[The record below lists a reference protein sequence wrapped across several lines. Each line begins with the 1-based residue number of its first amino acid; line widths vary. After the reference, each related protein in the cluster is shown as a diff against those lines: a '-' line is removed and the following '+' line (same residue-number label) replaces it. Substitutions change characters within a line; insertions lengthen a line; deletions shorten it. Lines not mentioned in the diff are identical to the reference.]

1 MWIKKLSNNLPIAL
15 EAIGQNK
22 LRATLTSLGIIF
34 GVASVISMLAI
45 GRGAQVEIL
54 EQMKLLGAN
63 NIIVRPVVEQKQGA
77 VSEQEGSGEEQAQ
90 KGENKTNKK
99 YSPGLTLDDARS
111 IQTMIPGVEMVS
123 PEVVYETMV
132 TRAGYRRSGRLVGVG
147 EHFLDTS
154 GFSLA
159 EGKGFT
165 KEHHEGSLPAVII
178 GSAVKTRFFPKED
191 PIGKQIKCGEIWF
204 TVVGVLD
211 RIAITADNIQHLGI
225 RDYNMDIYA
234 PITTTLLRYKNRAK
248 FTPKGGAGGG
258 IMVVGGGMVVSGG
271 SSGTQ
276 RKGEDANYHQID
288 RLVVRV
294 ADTQMM
300 PVVSE
305 VITRMLERRHN
316 QVVDYEIVV
325 PELLLK
331 QEQRTKD
338 IFNIVL
344 AAIASISLIVGG
356 IGIMNIMLASVM
368 ERIREIGVRMSLG
381 ATQKDIILQFL
392 SEAVAISI
400 NGGIIGILLGVGF
413 SYLIEHTT
421 GIVTVVSPFSVVI
434 SFTVAITVGLIF
446 GIFPARKAAMQD
458 PATSLRYE

>member
-1 MWIKKLSNNLPIAL
+1 VLKKLSYNILIAI

-22 LRATLTSLGIIF
+22 LRAILTSLGIIF
-34 GVASVISMLAI
+34 GVASVIAMLAI

-77 VSEQEGSGEEQAQ
+77 VAEDEEDQTAKKGDGQA
-90 KGENKTNKK
+90 NKR
-99 YSPGLTLDDARS
+99 YSPGLTLEDAES
-111 IQTMIPGVEMVS
+111 IMTMIPGVEMVS

-132 TRAGYRRSGRLVGVG
+132 TRAGYRRSGRIVGVG
-147 EHFLDTS
+147 EHYLATS

-159 EGKGFT
+159 EGSGFT
-165 KEHHEGSLPAVII
+165 PEHHTGSLPVAII
-178 GSAVKTRFFPKED
+178 GSAVKTRFFPKEN

-225 RDYNMDIYA
+225 RDYNLDIYT
-234 PITTTLLRYKNRAK
+234 PITTALIRYKNRAK
-248 FTPKGGAGGG
+248 FTPDKARGGMI
-258 IMVVGGGMVVSGG
+258 IMGGGMMVTSGG
-271 SSGTQ
+271 RSNQ
-276 RKGEDANYHQID
+276 PADPNYHQID
-288 RLVVRV
+288 RMVVRV
-294 ADTQMM
+294 SDTQLM
-300 PVVSE
+300 PVVAE
-305 VITRMLERRHN
+305 VMSRMLERRHN

-421 GIVTVVSPFSVVI
+421 GIVTIVSPFSVII
-434 SFTVAITVGLIF
+434 SFSVAITVGLIF

>member
-1 MWIKKLSNNLPIAL
+1 MLKKLSYNAQIAV

-22 LRATLTSLGIIF
+22 LRAILTSLGIIF
-34 GVASVISMLAI
+34 GVASVIAMLAI

-63 NIIVRPVVEQKQGA
+63 NIIVRPVIEQKQGLVA
-77 VSEQEGSGEEQAQ
+77 DDSDEDETQQGQG
-90 KGENKTNKK
+90 KTNQR

-111 IQTMIPGVEMVS
+111 IKELIPGVEMVS

-132 TRAGYRRSGRLVGVG
+132 TRSGFRRSGRIVGVG
-147 EHFLDTS
+147 EHFLETS
-154 GFSLA
+154 GFKVAMGS
-159 EGKGFT
+159 GFT
-165 KEHHEGSLPAVII
+165 GQHHESSLPVAII
-178 GSAVKTRFFPKED
+178 GNAVKTRFFPKED
-191 PIGKQIKCGEIWF
+191 PIGKQIKCGDVWF

-211 RIAITADNIQHLGI
+211 RVAITADNIQHLGI
-225 RDYNMDIYA
+225 RDYNLDIYT
-234 PITTTLLRYKNRAK
+234 PITTALIRYKNRGK
-248 FTPKGGAGGG
+248 FTPDRVQGGMMMIGGG
-258 IMVVGGGMVVSGG
+258 IAMMSGG
-271 SSGTQ
+271 RRNTPV
-276 RKGEDANYHQID
+276 DPNYHQID
-288 RLVVRV
+288 RMVVRV
-294 ADTQMM
+294 TDTQLM
-300 PVVSE
+300 PTVAE
-305 VITRMLERRHN
+305 VMSRMLERRHN

-381 ATQKDIILQFL
+381 ATQKDIVLQFL

-400 NGGIIGILLGVGF
+400 NGGIIGIILGVGF
-413 SYLIEHTT
+413 SYLIEQTT
-421 GIVTVVSPFSVVI
+421 GIVTIVSVWSVVI

>member
-1 MWIKKLSNNLPIAL
+1 MLKKLSYNILIAV

-22 LRATLTSLGIIF
+22 LRAILTSLGIIF
-34 GVASVISMLAI
+34 GVASVIAMLAI

-77 VSEQEGSGEEQAQ
+77 VAEDEEEQQTA
-90 KGENKTNKK
+90 KGDGESKNR
-99 YSPGLTLDDARS
+99 YSPGLTLEDAES
-111 IQTMIPGVEMVS
+111 IMKMIPGVEMVS

-132 TRAGYRRSGRLVGVG
+132 TRAGYRRSGRIVGVG
-147 EHFLDTS
+147 EHYLATS
-154 GFSLA
+154 GFDLA
-159 EGKGFT
+159 DGSGFT
-165 KEHHEGSLPAVII
+165 LEHHTGSQPVAII
-178 GSAVKTRFFPKED
+178 GSAVKTRFFPKEN
-191 PIGKQIKCGEIWF
+191 PIGKQIKCGDIWF

-225 RDYNMDIYA
+225 RDYNLDIYT
-234 PITTTLLRYKNRAK
+234 PITTALIRYKNRAK
-248 FTPKGGAGGG
+248 FTPDKARGGM
-258 IMVVGGGMVVSGG
+258 IFMGGGMMITSGG
-271 SSGTQ
+271 SRSNQTV
-276 RKGEDANYHQID
+276 DPNYHQID
-288 RLVVRV
+288 RMVVRV
-294 ADTQMM
+294 SDTQLM
-300 PVVSE
+300 PMVAEIMS
-305 VITRMLERRHN
+305 RMLERRHN

-400 NGGIIGILLGVGF
+400 NGGVIGILLGVGI
-413 SYLIEHTT
+413 SYLIEQTT
-421 GIVTVVSPFSVVI
+421 GIVTIVSPFSVII
-434 SFTVAITVGLIF
+434 SFSVAITVGLIF

>member
-1 MWIKKLSNNLPIAL
+1 MLKKLSYNAQIAI

-22 LRATLTSLGIIF
+22 MRAILTSLGIIF
-34 GVASVISMLAI
+34 GVASVIAMLAI

-63 NIIVRPVVEQKQGA
+63 NIIVRPVVEQKQGLVA
-77 VSEQEGSGEEQAQ
+77 DDSEEGDTQQGQGQ
-90 KGENKTNKK
+90 GNKR
-99 YSPGLTLDDARS
+99 YSPGLTLEDARS
-111 IQTMIPGVEMVS
+111 IKELIPGVEMVS

-132 TRAGYRRSGRLVGVG
+132 TRAGYRRSGRIVGVG

-154 GFSLA
+154 GFTVAS
-159 EGKGFT
+159 GSGFT
-165 KEHHEGSLPAVII
+165 NEHHQSSLPVAVIGNAI
-178 GSAVKTRFFPKED
+178 KTRFFPKED
-191 PIGKQIKCGEIWF
+191 PIGKQIKCGDVWF

-225 RDYNMDIYA
+225 RDYNMDIYT
-234 PITTTLLRYKNRAK
+234 PITTALIRYKNRAK
-248 FTPKGGAGGG
+248 FTPERAQGGMM
-258 IMVVGGGMVVSGG
+258 IFGGGMAMVSGG
-271 SSGTQ
+271 RRNTPV
-276 RKGEDANYHQID
+276 DPNYHQID
-288 RLVVRV
+288 RMVVRV
-294 ADTQMM
+294 TDTQMM
-300 PVVSE
+300 PTVAE
-305 VITRMLERRHN
+305 VMSRMLERRHN

-381 ATQKDIILQFL
+381 ATQKDIVLQFL

-400 NGGIIGILLGVGF
+400 NGGIIGIVLGVGF

-421 GIVTVVSPFSVVI
+421 GIVTIVSPWSVVI
-434 SFTVAITVGLIF
+434 SFSVAITIGLVF

>member
-1 MWIKKLSNNLPIAL
+1 MFKKFSYNALIAI

-34 GVASVISMLAI
+34 GVASVIAMLAI

-63 NIIVRPVVEQKQGA
+63 NIIVRPVVEQKQGLVA
-77 VSEQEGSGEEQAQ
+77 DESEE
-90 KGENKTNKK
+90 GENQQSQGQSKK
-99 YSPGLTLDDARS
+99 RWSPGLTLEDVRS
-111 IQTMIPGVEMVS
+111 IQEMIPGVEMVS

-132 TRAGYRRSGRLVGVG
+132 TASGYRRSGRLVGVG
-147 EHFLDTS
+147 EYFLTTS
-154 GFSLA
+154 GFHLA
-159 EGKGFT
+159 MGSGFSP
-165 KEHHEGSLPAVII
+165 EHHTSSLPVAII

-191 PIGKQIKCGEIWF
+191 PIGKQIKCGDVWF

-225 RDYNMDIYA
+225 RDYNMDIYT
-234 PITTTLLRYKNRAK
+234 PITTALIRFKNRGK
-248 FTPKGGAGGG
+248 FTPDQAMSGMMVIGGGA
-258 IMVVGGGMVVSGG
+258 IMMSSGG
-271 SSGTQ
+271 RRNTPA
-276 RKGEDANYHQID
+276 DPNYHQID
-288 RLVVRV
+288 RVVVRV

-300 PVVSE
+300 PTVAE
-305 VITRMLERRHN
+305 VMSRMLERRHN

-400 NGGIIGILLGVGF
+400 NGGIIGIILGVGF
-413 SYLIEHTT
+413 SYVIERTT
-421 GIVTVVSPFSVVI
+421 DIVTIVSPWSVVV
-434 SFTVAITVGLIF
+434 SFTVAITIGLVF